1 MRAQTVRAIGVHV
14 LLCIAHALA
23 LFPLSWMVMASF
35 MQAREASG
43 YPPRWLPSEPSLDQY
58 RTLFS
63 RLDARGDT
71 RCHEAGAYR
80 ATRHRSLRGAAGL
93 LHHPRDHLGGIKG
106 CRTRI

>member
-71 RCHEAGAYR
+71 ALMMAVGLDR
-80 ATRHRSLRGAAGL
+80 ATRLRSNAAGL
-93 LHHPRDHLGGIKG
+93 LERSSSAASRTKG
-106 CRTRI
+106 TT